1 VSQLFGDSAMRA
13 ADESLQ
19 RQTPPLVLRLL
30 GGLSVGSAPLGEL
43 AAGRQPTSPSA
54 NAGLAGRHHVQALLA
69 LAGSSAS
76 GMGRDELVELLWP
89 KQGASAGRNRLY
101 HTVHLARQALSQ
113 QAWDDEWVVVRGGR
127 VALDERVWC
136 DVQALERVTP
146 HSVAGLSM
154 AALHQLLSLCHGD
167 WMPGLELGEAG
178 QQVRLRVRQ
187 AQARVLREAVLRLR
201 DHGDSPALRA
211 HLHKLLRIEATDEPS
226 YRELMALDLHAGR
239 WHAVL
244 RTYEAV
250 CRELS
255 ALLGLRPTAATSA
268 IAAAASARLQQVE
281 LPPLREAGAQLLLG
295 RESVVQDLVQQ
306 MSAAPGVWN
315 VTGLSGIGKTSL
327 LREVARRLAPAMPD
341 GVQFIGM
348 GDLSPD
354 DTAAAA
360 CVRALGMAPMSPTSS
375 TSPITPSDDL
385 NALGQALQVRQML
398 LVLDDLDAAADAP
411 QLLQALPLPTQA
423 RLVVVSRA
431 PLLSG
436 QAAWV
441 QMQVQVPVAA
451 LDVPAE
457 HETLDQARH
466 RAGYALFML
475 RCASSGSHSPSL
487 AWQQEVAQLV
497 SRLDGLPLA
506 IELAAAR
513 TTTLTP
519 GEILRQIE
527 AGQRPLE
534 HGPLNLSPRHRS
546 LQSSL
551 DWTTQLLQ
559 PAVRAAYAAVS
570 VFPAVFQHADAL
582 AIAPAVGLSP
592 AHMADALSELLH
604 VGLLKPSADEQA
616 LRMLHLP
623 REHARAIAVRL
634 GHWAPVV
641 QARLDELGRQLD
653 GHLLQPESPLYT
665 TQLRRV
671 AELEADALALLEH
684 ARSHAAALFLRILM
698 PLCEFWITR
707 SLTSVVLHWTERA
720 LAVAQNL
727 QDADAELWFRAAQAQ
742 ALQRSGRLIDAER
755 LSQSLPPLIER
766 VSNPMGV
773 AHAVAIWATALRGT
787 GQSPRAVSLCQRTL
801 QQLQLKPQDRG
812 FWTLYERLLMMRAGA
827 AELPL
832 DLAALRPRFA
842 GSSLWMNL
850 LDTAFVMGAM
860 DEDWGRQKAIAQ
872 EMIAASQALR
882 QHRFLLS
889 GTWHLAACE
898 LALDRTD
905 EAVRTLDDYYIC
917 ARGLGWHKGAAR
929 AQHLTALL
937 RLRQGRPEAALPCI
951 TVVEQHQ
958 QQGTHEGL
966 VVSLPLLRSRLL
978 VQTDRTDEAMRE
990 WLAAPVAWLQ
1000 RATDEHLV
1008 DWSETGAL
1016 IAHSLGLAELKNEL
1030 ATAMR
1035 LLDGADD
1042 HIPIIR
1048 RDRDARFGPGPA
1060 RMSTE
1065 STQIESLR
1073 GRVRAAVTALRECLL
1088 HRGSVASH

>member
-1 VSQLFGDSAMRA
+1 MSQSLGDTAARA
-13 ADESLQ
+13 VDEATH
-19 RQTPPLVLRLL
+19 RQAPPLALRLL
-30 GGLSVGSAPLGEL
+30 GGLSLGAPALAEA
-43 AAGRQPTSPSA
+43 AAGRPSTAPSA
-54 NAGLAGRHHVQALLA
+54 AAGLVGRHHVQALLA
-69 LAGSSAS
+69 LAGSSGM

-89 KQGASAGRNRLY
+89 KLGAAAGRNRLY

-113 QAWDDEWVVVRGGR
+113 HAWDDEWVVVRGGR

-136 DVQALERVTP
+136 DVQALERFTP
-146 HSVAGLSM
+146 QTAAGLSV
-154 AALHQLLSLCHGD
+154 AELHQLLGLCQGD
-167 WMPGLELGEAG
+167 WMPALELGEAG

-187 AQARVLREAVLRLR
+187 AQARVLREAVRRLR

-211 HLHKLLRIEATDEPS
+211 HLQNLLRIEATDEPS
-226 YRELMALDLHAGR
+226 YRELMALDLQAGR

-244 RTYEAV
+244 RTYEVV

-268 IAAAASARLQQVE
+268 IAAAASASLQRVA
-281 LPPLREAGAQLLLG
+281 LSPGPEAGAQLLLG
-295 RESVVQDLVQQ
+295 RESLVQHLVRQ
-306 MSAAPGVWN
+306 MSEQPGVWN
-315 VTGLSGIGKTSL
+315 ITGLSGVGKTSV
-327 LREVARRLAPAMPD
+327 LREVARRLAPSMPD
-341 GVQFIGM
+341 GVLFICM

-354 DTAAAA
+354 DSAGAA
-360 CVRALGMAPMSPTSS
+360 CARALGTAPTVPG
-375 TSPITPSDDL
+375 DDL
-385 NALGQALQVRQML
+385 SALGQALQLRQML
-398 LVLDDLDAAADAP
+398 LVLDDLDAAADAQ
-411 QLLQALPLPTQA
+411 QLMHTLPAPAQT

-431 PLLSG
+431 PLLHRH
-436 QAAWV
+436 A
-441 QMQVQVPVAA
+441 VQVPVDA
-451 LDVPAE
+451 LEVPAE
-457 HETLDQARH
+457 HESLDQARH
-466 RAGYALFML
+466 RAGYALFMM

-487 AWQQEVAQLV
+487 AWQQEVARLV

-534 HGPLNLSPRHRS
+534 QGPLNLSPRHRS

-559 PAVRAAYAAVS
+559 PQVRAAYAAVA
-570 VFPAVFQHADAL
+570 VFPAAFSHADAL
-582 AIAPAVGLSP
+582 VLATVVGLSP
-592 AHMADALSELLH
+592 AQMEGALLELQQ
-604 VGLLKPSADEQA
+604 VGLLKHNGDERA

-623 REHARAIAVRL
+623 REHARAMAVTL
-634 GHWAPVV
+634 GHWPQVV
-641 QARLDELGRQLD
+641 QARLDELGRRLD
-653 GHLLQPESPLYT
+653 GHLLQPESPVYT
-665 TQLRRV
+665 VQLRQV
-671 AELEADALALLEH
+671 AELEADAVALLEH
-684 ARSHAAALFLRILM
+684 ARHHAPRQFLRMLM
-698 PLCEFWITR
+698 PLCEFWMTR
-707 SLTSVVLHWTERA
+707 SLTSVVLHWSERA
-720 LAVAQNL
+720 LPVAQSL
-727 QDADAELWFRAAQAQ
+727 QDAQAELWLRAGQAQ

-755 LSQSLPPLIER
+755 LSQSLPSLIER
-766 VSNPMGV
+766 VSDPMRV

-787 GQSPRAVSLCQRTL
+787 GQTPRAVVLCERTL
-801 QQLQLKPQDRG
+801 EQLQLQPQDSG
-812 FWTLYERLLMMRAGA
+812 FWTLYERLLMMRAGRA
-827 AELPL
+827 HLPL
-832 DLAALRPRFA
+832 DLATLRPRFA
-842 GSSLWMNL
+842 GSLLWMNL
-850 LDTAFVMGAM
+850 LDTAFAVGAM
-860 DEDWGRQKAIAQ
+860 DEDWGSQEAIAQ

-898 LALDRTD
+898 LALDRAD
-905 EAVRTLDDYYIC
+905 DAVRTLNEYYTC

-937 RLRQGRPEAALPCI
+937 RLRQGRPEAAVPCI
-951 TVVEQHQ
+951 HIVEQHH

-978 VQTDRTDEAMRE
+978 VQSNDIEAAVRE
-990 WLAAPVAWLQ
+990 WLTAPVAWLQ

-1016 IAHSLGLAELKNEL
+1016 IAQAMGLPELGREL

-1048 RDRDARFGPGPA
+1048 RDRDTRFGPGPP
-1060 RMSTE
+1060 RQSSE
-1065 STQIESLR
+1065 SAAMESLR
-1073 GRVRAAVTALRECLL
+1073 GRVRAAVTELRSCLL
-1088 HRGSVASH
+1088 HKGSVPAP